1 MTTKKLYT
9 VIIFS
14 ENTVGL
20 LNQITIIF
28 TRRQLN
34 IETLSVSPSAC
45 LLYTSD
51 AADEL

>member
-20 LNQITIIF
+20 LNQITIIYASAVEHRDAFRF
-28 TRRQLN
+28 TFRH
-34 IETLSVSPSAC
+34 TG
-45 LLYTSD
+45 YT
-51 AADEL
+51 

>member
-28 TRRQLN
+28 TSRQF
-34 IETLSVSPSAC
+34 TFRHTG
-45 LLYTSD
+45 YT
-51 AADEL
+51 

>member
-20 LNQITIIF
+20 LKPDYDNF
-28 TRRQLN
+28 
-34 IETLSVSPSAC
+34 SCSAVVH
-45 LLYTSD
+45 
-51 AADEL
+51 